1 MSPTFVYGVAIA
13 AAAVAIYGILR
24 AWSRREEEAE
34 EAASENGP
42 PPEIRVLSRMR
53 MGRGRQLV
61 VVEVEGR
68 RLLLGSTRSEW
79 CALADI
85 GSSASKPADDPFAQF
100 DAELSRAMQA
110 TRYRKGWK
118 HS

>member
-1 MSPTFVYGVAIA
+1 MNPTFVYTVAIA
-13 AAAVAIYGILR
+13 VAAVTIYGVLR
-24 AWSRREEEAE
+24 AWSRREEAESESSDEA
-34 EAASENGP
+34 
-42 PPEIRVLSRMR
+42 PPEIRVLTRSR
-53 MGRGRQLV
+53 MGRGRTLV

-79 CALADI
+79 CALADL
-85 GSSASKPADDPFAQF
+85 GTGPAKPSDDPFAPF
-100 DAELSRAMQA
+100 DAELTRAMHA

>member
-1 MSPTFVYGVAIA
+1 MNFTFIVAVAIAVAAVTVYGV
-13 AAAVAIYGILR
+13 LR
-24 AWSRREEEAE
+24 AWSRREESEAE
-34 EAASENGP
+34 LLEDA
-42 PPEIRVLSRMR
+42 PPEIRVLTRTP
-53 MGRGRQLV
+53 MGRGRSLV

-79 CALADI
+79 CALADL
-85 GSSASKPADDPFAQF
+85 GTASAKPTDDIFAPF
-100 DAELSRAMQA
+100 DAELSRAVHA

>member
-1 MSPTFVYGVAIA
+1 MNPTFVYGVAIA
-13 AAAVAIYGILR
+13 VAAVAIYGVLR
-24 AWSRREEEAE
+24 AWSRREEAE

-42 PPEIRVLSRMR
+42 PPEIRVLTRTR

-85 GSSASKPADDPFAQF
+85 GSGPAQPADDPFAQF
-100 DAELSRAMQA
+100 DAELARAMHA